1 MSAPLNSAMLERV
14 QALLEAIYGV
24 RCEHQARDFLVVDGE
39 VAQALGASGQAPEEL
54 LVHQP
59 SDEELDVALY
69 ISPSVLSRLQP
80 FVGEPDG
87 ALDFELK
94 SFCELA
100 EGVSHFMYLLRSA
113 ALERKVSLLELEAQA
128 EVDKF
133 ALCTVL
139 RWGSEVKAWAAAVS
153 ERLFARV
160 RLREHLG
167 PAEVWRYGEAN
178 RLAQRYCG
186 RLLKQLRPGR
196 LDVFLGELRHMY
208 RLGAEAKLA
217 YLGR

>member
-1 MSAPLNSAMLERV
+1 MLERV

-24 RCEHQARDFLVVDGE
+24 RCEHQAKDFLVDDE
-39 VAQALGASGQAPEEL
+39 VAKALGASGQAPEEL
-54 LVHQP
+54 LVHQAG
-59 SDEELDVALY
+59 DEELDVALY
-69 ISPSVLSRLQP
+69 IAPSVLSRLQP
-80 FVGEPDG
+80 FAEAPHG
-87 ALDFELK
+87 ALDGELK

-113 ALERKVSLLELEAQA
+113 ALERKVSMLELEAQA

-139 RWGSEVKAWAAAVS
+139 RWGSEVKDWAATLS
-153 ERLFARV
+153 ERLFSSV

-167 PAEVWRYGEAN
+167 PAERWRYGEAN

-186 RLLKQLRPGR
+186 RLLRQVRPGR
-196 LDVFLGELRHMY
+196 LDAFLGELRHMY

-217 YLGR
+217 YLAR